1 MKHAKLLL
9 AIVLIIIL
17 VFALVAC
24 GEKDPVDNGGTQ
36 GPQNGVGPDDNPG
49 DNPGETPDDNP
60 DSGVE
65 IVVGDNGNWF
75 INGIDTYIKEADF
88 TGMDILFSAA
98 NFGSGAPDETV
109 VPGAVNAYI
118 DIDTLDMYWYNSNG
132 NEWLFEGS
140 IPWLYASHEGT
151 YGLKFVKINDTE
163 CVVSAG
169 NTYEINEI
177 VVPSTYLGYAVV
189 GFLERK
195 TDNYGGME
203 GAFQGRSNITKITLP
218 DTIKTIGK
226 YAFYNCVSLKSIVIP
241 EGVTLIGVSAFAGC
255 TSLENIA
262 IPDSIVTIYQN
273 AFDGCDGLK
282 TVYYD
287 GTFEQWENITF
298 ANSTAN
304 PMEYALKLYAEG
316 KLVTSA
322 VTQGVDTVNHTITVG
337 NTAATSGAFASV
349 GVPFN
354 YAQEAYFWYFEN
366 CTEGYKDAAGNKYTI
381 DFKHYDDG
389 FVAATGV
396 TYTEKLVEDDEV
408 FALVGHFGAN
418 TVSATTDYIEEAG
431 IPMVYGVCGV
441 SDLYNAERNVMA
453 VQPIYDTEGQ
463 SMVAT
468 AFAPVSAGGLGATK
482 VGVISTTDDA
492 GKGMLNGIQIE
503 VAKLGKGDEVVYQT
517 AGAADTDYATQ
528 VTALKTAGC
537 DVVIIAANQLPFVN
551 IANTFTTVG
560 YDNVKILTS
569 YVSANYAVMGGLVA
583 TGVISATREVYAG
596 AWLVTGS
603 MPAETKGWNDFVEYV
618 KVMTLYAKH
627 NGEALIT
634 TADSTYGPYVALY
647 FGEYDWAADGVSAY
661 FLNSY
666 YAMAGYVSANVF
678 CQGLSRMSGK
688 DLLWGDYILAMEEA
702 PINVPMGLSVNYA
715 DGQRIGVD
723 AFALNKYTLAN
734 LGVGEVYREITSLA
748 DLEDAVVG

>member
-1 MKHAKLLL
+1 MKYAKLLL

-17 VFALVAC
+17 VLALVAC
-24 GEKDPVDNGGTQ
+24 GEKDPCESGHTAGQWIIDVDATCTADGIKHQVCSVCGDIINIEIITAPMTEHDFKGSDSCVKCGISITDVAVRTYDMSATPTDNVT
-36 GPQNGVGPDDNPG
+36 GYVVPRLVG
-49 DNPGETPDDNP
+49 
-60 DSGVE
+60 SGVD
-65 IVVGDNGNWF
+65 V
-75 INGIDTYIKEADF
+75 YIK
-88 TGMDILFSAA
+88 
-98 NFGSGAPDETV
+98 GSGAMKDYAVYDKPFEEDNYSV
-109 VPGAVNAYI
+109 FGAHIESGVTSIGDYVFAYQNH
-118 DIDTLDMYWYNSNG
+118 LS
-132 NEWLFEGS
+132 S
-140 IPWLYASHEGT
+140 VT
-151 YGLKFVKINDTE
+151 YGENSQL
-163 CVVSAG
+163 
-169 NTYEINEI
+169 
-177 VVPSTYLGYAVV
+177 
-189 GFLERK
+189 
-195 TDNYGGME
+195 
-203 GAFQGRSNITKITLP
+203 AF
-218 DTIKTIGK
+218 
-226 YAFYNCVSLKSIVIP
+226 
-241 EGVTLIGVSAFAGC
+241 IGVSAFAGC

-262 IPDSIVTIYQN
+262 IPDGIVTIYLN

-337 NTAATSGAFASV
+337 NTAATSGAFAAV

-366 CTEGYKDAAGNKYTI
+366 YTEGYKDAIGNSYTI

-396 TYTEKLVEDDEV
+396 TYTEKLVEEDKV
-408 FALVGHFGAN
+408 FALVGHFGAD

-468 AFAPVSAGGLGATK
+468 AFAPVSAGGLAATK
-482 VGVISTTDDA
+482 LGVISTTDDA
-492 GKGMLNGIQIE
+492 GVGMLNGIQIE
-503 VAKLGKGDEVVYQT
+503 VAKLGKGSAVVYQT
-517 AGAADTDYATQ
+517 VSANSTNYETQ
-528 VTALKTAGC
+528 VNALKTAGC
-537 DVVIIAANQLPFVN
+537 DVVIIAANQAPFIN
-551 IANTFTTVG
+551 IANAFVSAN

-569 YVSANYAVMGGLVA
+569 YMSANTAIMGGLVQ
-583 TGVISATREVYAG
+583 TGVISTTREVYAG

-618 KVMTLYAKH
+618 RVMTLYAKH
-627 NGEALIT
+627 NGETLIT

-666 YAMAGYVSANVF
+666 TMAGYVSANVF
-678 CQGLSRMSGK
+678 CQGLTRMSGK
-688 DLLWGDYILAMEEA
+688 ALLWEDFIKAMESA
-702 PINVPMGLSVNYA
+702 PINVPMGLNVNYA

-723 AFALNKYTLAN
+723 AFALNKYTVAN
-734 LGVGEVYREITSLA
+734 NGVGEVYREITSLA